1 MNEKFAKT
9 DKQLIIVAGAN
20 GSGKTTFAIP
30 YTKEKGYAFL
40 NADEIAKELEEQGQK
55 QAMIKAGRIF
65 FKNLHEWLDE
75 GKSFVVETTLS
86 GTYINKVA
94 AKAIEKGYTI
104 SIIYIFLESA
114 DLCVQRVQDRVQ
126 KGGHDVPIVDIKRRY
141 GRSLINF
148 WDNFMTIAVEWR
160 LIYNGE
166 NGFQLTALGRN
177 NKYSVENILLFKLFK
192 SIKKESL

>member
-1 MNEKFAKT
+1 MMNDELAKL

-40 NADEIAKELEEQGQK
+40 NADEIAKELEQQGYE

-65 FKNLHEWLDE
+65 FKNLNEWLNE

-94 AKAIEKGYTI
+94 ERAIAKGYTVKV
-104 SIIYIFLESA
+104 IYIFLESA
-114 DLCVQRVQDRVQ
+114 ELCVQRVEDRVK
-126 KGGHDVPIVDIKRRY
+126 KGGHDVPIADIKRRY
-141 GRSLINF
+141 GRSLVNF
-148 WDNFMTIAVEWR
+148 WDNFV
-160 LIYNGE
+160 LISPT
-166 NGFQLTALGRN
+166 L
-177 NKYSVENILLFKLFK
+177 VP
-192 SIKKESL
+192 